1 MVDISFVDISAA
13 LDKFILPD
21 VDFVIGIA
29 EGGLVPASLAAYKLG
44 RELKTIKINLRDEN
58 NNPRYENPKVLQR
71 LNEEIRNKKILLVDD
86 VSVTGKTLEAAK
98 SLFPN
103 NAITTFAMKGK
114 ADLVLFPEI
123 KECVNWPWK
132 IPKQ

>member
-1 MVDISFVDISAA
+1 MVDISFADIREA
-13 LDKFILPD
+13 LNKFSLPD

-44 RELKTIKINLRDEN
+44 KELKTIKINLRDDK
-58 NNPRYENPKVLQR
+58 NNPRYENPKILQSVT
-71 LNEEIRNKKILLVDD
+71 EEIKNKKILLVDD
-86 VSVTGKTLEAAK
+86 VSVTGKTLKVAK
-98 SLFPN
+98 SLFPGN
-103 NAITTFAMKGK
+103 TVTTFAMKGK

-132 IPKQ
+132 IHK

>member
-1 MVDISFVDISAA
+1 MVDISFVDIRNA
-13 LDKFILPD
+13 LNKFVLPD
-21 VDFVIGIA
+21 VDCVIGIA
-29 EGGLVPASLAAYKLG
+29 EGGLVPAILAAFKLG
-44 RELKTIKINLRDEN
+44 CELKTIKINLRDEN
-58 NNPRYENPKVLQR
+58 KNPKILQS
-71 LNEEIRNKKILLVDD
+71 LKEEIRNKKILLVDD

-103 NAITTFAMKGK
+103 NTITTFAMKGK

-132 IPKQ
+132 